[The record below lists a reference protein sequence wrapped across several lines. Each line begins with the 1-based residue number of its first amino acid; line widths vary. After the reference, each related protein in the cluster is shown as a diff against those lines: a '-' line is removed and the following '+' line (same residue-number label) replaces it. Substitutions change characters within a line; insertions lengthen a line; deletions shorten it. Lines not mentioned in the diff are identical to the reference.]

1 MVLPA
6 HDFRCHVTRCATR
19 ISTVV
24 RLHYSRNT
32 QVRDPQESLIIKH
45 QILRLDISMDDVIE
59 MQELQS
65 NDHTSYEKLGLIFSE
80 SPPATHMIPQ
90 IPTDQQIHDQIQIFP
105 VLECIGHVDDKR
117 MLQFR

>member
-6 HDFRCHVTRCATR
+6 HDFWSHVARCATS
-19 ISTVV
+19 ISTVI
-24 RLHYSRNT
+24 RLHYPRDTQIRN
-32 QVRDPQESLIIKH
+32 PQESLIIKH
-45 QILRLDISMDDVIE
+45 QILRLNIPMDDVIE

-65 NDHTSYEKLGLIFSE
+65 NDHTSNEKFGLIFSE
-80 SPPATHMIPQ
+80 PPPAAHMVPQ
-90 IPTDQQIHDQIQIFP
+90 IPTDQQIHYQIQVFP

>member
-6 HDFRCHVTRCATR
+6 HDFRSHVARRTTS
-19 ISTVV
+19 ISTVI
-24 RLHYSRNT
+24 RLHYSCDS
-32 QVRDPQESLIIKH
+32 QIRDSQESLIIKH
-45 QILRLDISMDDVIE
+45 QILRLDIPMDDVIE

-80 SPPATHMIPQ
+80 PPPAAHMVPQ
-90 IPTDQQIHDQIQIFP
+90 IPADQQIHDQIQIFP
-105 VLECIGHVDDKR
+105 VLKRIGHVDDKR